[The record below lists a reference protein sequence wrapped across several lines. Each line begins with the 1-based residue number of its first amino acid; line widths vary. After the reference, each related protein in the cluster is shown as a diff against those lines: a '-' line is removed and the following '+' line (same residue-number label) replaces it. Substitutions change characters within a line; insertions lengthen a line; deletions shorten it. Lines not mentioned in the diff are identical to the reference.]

1 MGSLTWQIEDCAN
14 GAAELSVFATDC
26 VGNQTFIEGN
36 ASVDSTRTV
45 YGLREPA
52 VDLFFFQVGES
63 IEPQDS
69 RSIDLWIES
78 TELSD
83 FSSYGLKAG
92 ASEPLGILK
101 IHQGT
106 LDAFVQ
112 PATGEN
118 LEGGGYV
125 VPTPVATMEGVRLR
139 NATATLF
146 AQGMLFEIEIN
157 DTNLTATNGRV
168 HDQENEISGTVTIDG
183 VTIQVGG
190 SLDPEYDPAQ
200 FEAGYVCT
208 ENLAA
213 PIRLD

>member
-1 MGSLTWQIEDCAN
+1 
-14 GAAELSVFATDC
+14 V
-26 VGNQTFIEGN
+26 
-36 ASVDSTRTV
+36 RTV

-52 VDLFFFQVGES
+52 VDLFFFQAGES

-78 TELSD
+78 TQLTE

-157 DTNLTATNGRV
+157 DTDLTATNGRV

-190 SLDPEYDPAQ
+190 ALDPEYDPAQ